1 MGEFSFVLFAVCG
14 LRFVFHGGRHG
25 VLGLQK
31 IRLTMHS
38 MYGLHHRHSFNEKEE
53 KASTVRW
60 WDWLNDTTIWK
71 HIELSGYALLEL
83 AYNQRR

>member
-1 MGEFSFVLFAVCG
+1 MNFSFVLFAVCG
-14 LRFVFHGGRHG
+14 LRLVFHGGRHG
-25 VLGLQK
+25 RPG
-31 IRLTMHS
+31 TPEYDS
-38 MYGLHHRHSFNEKEE
+38 NEKEE

-60 WDWLNDTTIWK
+60 WDWLDDTTIWK